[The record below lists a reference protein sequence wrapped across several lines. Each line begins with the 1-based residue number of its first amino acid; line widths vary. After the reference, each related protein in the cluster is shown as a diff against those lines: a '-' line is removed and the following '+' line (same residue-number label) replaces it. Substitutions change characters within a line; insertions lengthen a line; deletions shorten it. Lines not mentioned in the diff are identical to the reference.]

1 MPSFTAPRC
10 RHIKINGTQCGS
22 PALRNND
29 FCFYHQDERPV
40 RVDCFF
46 EEKYPIGDITMPYF
60 EDAHAIQYM
69 LRRTVQMVLQ
79 RRIEQKTASLVFYAL
94 QIASS
99 NLKRMELEKPQPEQV
114 VVDVVPESK
123 GANTFIAFPAKQES
137 EKEEFKEEFREEK
150 ETAVETSVYA
160 QPAIEPN
167 QADLPPGTIQACQ
180 ELEHLHRARA
190 DARRRRFSH
199 SPHAVCLSDRSF
211 GPQSQ
216 PSPFVTEVS
225 NPALAVMSR
234 L

>member
-114 VVDVVPESK
+114 VVDVIKESNGADTYITFPEK
-123 GANTFIAFPAKQES
+123 KES
-137 EKEEFKEEFREEK
+137 EKEEIKEEK
-150 ETAVETSVYA
+150 ETTVATSVNA
-160 QPAIEPN
+160 QPGIEPN

-180 ELEHLHRARA
+180 ELEHLHRAHA
-190 DARRRRFSH
+190 DARRKRFSRL
-199 SPHAVCLSDRSF
+199 PHAVCLSDRSF
-211 GPQSQ
+211 SPQSQ
-216 PSPFVTEVS
+216 PSPFVMDVS
-225 NPALAVMSR
+225 TPALAVISR

>member
-1 MPSFTAPRC
+1 MPSFIAPRC

-29 FCFYHQDERPV
+29 FCFYHQEERPV

-114 VVDVVPESK
+114 VVDIIKESN
-123 GANTFIAFPAKQES
+123 GANTFIAFPAKKES
-137 EKEEFKEEFREEK
+137 EKEETKQEK
-150 ETAVETSVYA
+150 ETTVETSVNA
-160 QPAIEPN
+160 QPCTERN
-167 QADLPPGTIQACQ
+167 DADAELPPGTIQAC
-180 ELEHLHRARA
+180 
-190 DARRRRFSH
+190 S
-199 SPHAVCLSDRSF
+199 SPRPLPLSNSSSRKY
-211 GPQSQ
+211 GR
-216 PSPFVTEVS
+216 
-225 NPALAVMSR
+225 PALPRSLADKSVRSTPTR
-234 L
+234 WKVQ

>member
-46 EEKYPIGDITMPYF
+46 EGKYPISDITMPYF

-114 VVDVVPESK
+114 VVDVIKESN
-123 GANTFIAFPAKQES
+123 GADTYITFPAKQES
-137 EKEEFKEEFREEK
+137 EKEEMKEEK
-150 ETAVETSVYA
+150 ETTVETSANA
-160 QPAIEPN
+160 QPGIEPN

-180 ELEHLHRARA
+180 ELEHLHRASA
-190 DARRRRFSH
+190 DARRRPFSH
-199 SPHAVCLSDRSF
+199 LPHAVCLSDRSF

-216 PSPFVTEVS
+216 PSPFVTDVS